1 MNMKWIFLMLLVFS
15 AAIGGGV
22 YFLSK
27 SGSGSGV
34 ELDWR
39 LLGQLDYISNKAS
52 TELQKIDGQR
62 VKIPGFIV
70 PLEDNNRQ
78 VTEFLLVPSPQA
90 CIHVPPPPPNP
101 ATTEGPTTTIEQA
114 IETTHQLRDKF
125 QDGLNQLRDL
135 SMKLKF
141 IHREQR
147 TSSREFN
154 SVRST
159 LRSIQ
164 GLKL

>member
-27 SGSGSGV
+27 SGTGSGV

-90 CIHVPPPPPNP
+90 CIHVPPPPPNQMVYVKMKQGAEVSVGAP
-101 ATTEGPTTTIEQA
+101 VWVYGDFKIAT
-114 IETTHQLRDKF
+114 K
-125 QDGLNQLRDL
+125 
-135 SMKLKF
+135 
-141 IHREQR
+141 
-147 TSSREFN
+147 
-154 SVRST
+154 RSQYGEV
-159 LRSIQ
+159 SFEMS
-164 GLKL
+164 GDNVEPYK

>member
-1 MNMKWIFLMLLVFS
+1 MKWIFLMLLVFS

-22 YFLSK
+22 YFLSN
-27 SGSGSGV
+27 SGNGSGV

-90 CIHVPPPPPNP
+90 CIHVPPPPPNQMVYVKMKKGIEVTVGAP
-101 ATTEGPTTTIEQA
+101 VWVYGDFKIAT
-114 IETTHQLRDKF
+114 K
-125 QDGLNQLRDL
+125 
-135 SMKLKF
+135 
-141 IHREQR
+141 
-147 TSSREFN
+147 
-154 SVRST
+154 RSQYGEV
-159 LRSIQ
+159 SFEIS
-164 GLKL
+164 GDDVEAYK